1 MKFLLLLLL
10 LLSIEYSY
18 AQEYSITGML
28 KTKDG
33 EAVSFAS
40 ILIKNSENKV
50 LAFKTSDTNGA
61 FTLLIPKTKETADLV
76 LEINHLGYKKIH
88 QAIREGKTNYEILME
103 KQAVDL
109 SEVQVKSKP
118 LIRSIGDTL
127 SYNIDSFA
135 KNEDR
140 SINDVIKRLP
150 GMEVHDNGQIK
161 FNGQNISNLYIDG
174 DDLLDDKYAI
184 GTKTIPFNMV
194 KKLEV
199 LQNHQP
205 LKVLRNKTFSDKVAI
220 NLVIKEEA
228 KLKLTGQAKLGLGIP
243 EQYDGELNS
252 ILFNKKYKMLNVIK
266 GNNIGEDLSSDFV
279 GLNQSET
286 ENALPSK
293 LLSSGTVG
301 NPDLAKSRYYL
312 NNSVSANA
320 NNLINYKNGLQLKV
334 GVKMLL
340 DKNELEYNSSTDLY
354 SINDTIH
361 YSEHQ
366 DISNRPFITDVNFN
380 AQVNKEKYYFN
391 NALKFAYSKET
402 NSSSLLSNEINMN
415 QQLRNQIYN
424 FSNNLEYVPEFKNKN
439 ILRFNW
445 YLNYFNQPQ
454 TLSIQPGINAP
465 VFNEGAPFESLRQ
478 FTETP
483 TWFNRVSAAYQLKGK
498 IKQNYQAGITNEFQ
512 NLNSQLRFKQMD
524 GSQNSYKSEPDNNL
538 SWNQS
543 QFFVN
548 GSYEYKKGALE
559 SVFYI
564 PLILQ
569 RISYNDE
576 NFDLNKSETKL
587 LITPSL
593 RIKYMTDTESYLSFN
608 YKFTNQKG
616 NISNLFRGA
625 ILSNYR
631 SLQANDADLQEQYNH
646 NLDLN
651 YNFRRSINM
660 LFMNAGVRYR
670 NAKSTT
676 ITSYIISNNISQ
688 TIQLPLINHVNSLNL
703 NAGISKYI
711 FALGA
716 TADLKASWGYTQ
728 FNQLFNDNLLP
739 FNNISF
745 VLNPGIEARLIN
757 RISINYNGIAT
768 WITSKSDLGKD
779 NSSLSDRQVQNLDQ
793 SIGLTYAPY
802 KNTFLRISGHHQFTK
817 QSETNDVNYFFAD
830 VNASYKIVKWRADIE
845 LNLTNLANITSYETY
860 SISANNSVYS
870 QYQLRGRMAIL
881 KFIFNL

>member
-1 MKFLLLLLL
+1 MKAILLLLLF
-10 LLSIEYSY
+10 LSVEYSY
-18 AQEYSITGML
+18 AQEYSITGTL
-28 KTKDG
+28 KTQDG

-50 LAFKTSDTNGA
+50 LAFKTSDTNGV
-61 FTLLIPKTKETADLV
+61 FTLLIPKADDLV
-76 LEINHLGYKKIH
+76 LEINHLGYKRIH
-88 QAIREGKTNYEILME
+88 QTIKEGKLNYEILME
-103 KQAVDL
+103 KQAIDL

-118 LIRSIGDTL
+118 LIRNIGDTL

-150 GMEVHDNGQIK
+150 GMEVNDNGQIK

-194 KKLEV
+194 KELEV

-205 LKVLRNKTFSDKVAI
+205 LKVLRNKTLNDKVAI

-228 KLKLTGQAKLGLGIP
+228 KLKLSGQAKLGLGLP

-279 GLNQSET
+279 GLSQSET
-286 ENALPSK
+286 GNSLPPK

-301 NPDLAKSRYYL
+301 NPNLAKNRYYL

-334 GVKMLL
+334 GVKLL
-340 DKNELEYNSSTDLY
+340 VDKNEMKYNSSTDLY
-354 SINDTIH
+354 SINNTIH

-391 NALKFAYSKET
+391 NALKFVYSKET
-402 NSSSLLSNEINMN
+402 NSSSLFSNEINMN
-415 QQLRNQIYN
+415 QQLRNQIHN

-454 TLSIQPGINAP
+454 TLSVQPGINAS
-465 VFNEGAPFESLRQ
+465 VFNEGVPFESLRQ
-478 FTETP
+478 STEIP
-483 TWFNRVSAAYQLKGK
+483 TWFNRVSAAYQLTKGRV
-498 IKQNYQAGITNEFQ
+498 KQNYQAGITNQFQ
-512 NLNSQLRFKQMD
+512 KLNSQLRFKQMD
-524 GSQNSYKSEPDNNL
+524 GSQTSYQSEPDNNL
-538 SWNQS
+538 NWNQN

-559 SVFYI
+559 SAFSI

-569 RISYNDE
+569 RISYNDG

-593 RIKYMTDTESYLSFN
+593 RIKYMTGTENYLSFN
-608 YKFTNQKG
+608 YKFANQKG
-616 NISNLFRGA
+616 NINNIFRGA

-631 SLQANDADLQEQYNH
+631 SLQSNDADLQEQYNH

-651 YNFRRSINM
+651 YNLRRSINM
-660 LFMNAGVRYR
+660 LFMNAGVSYK

-688 TIQLPLINHVNSLNL
+688 TIQLPLINHVNSLSL

-716 TADLKASWGYTQ
+716 TADLKASWGYTH

-768 WITSKSDLGKD
+768 WITSKSGLEKG
-779 NSSLSDRQVQNLDQ
+779 NTSLSDRQIQNLDQ

-802 KNTFLRISGHHQFTK
+802 KNTFIRISGRHQFTK
-817 QSETNDVNYFFAD
+817 QSETKDVNYFFAD
-830 VNASYKIVKWRADIE
+830 VNASYKIIKWRTDIE

-860 SISANNSVYS
+860 SISANSSVYS
-870 QYQLRGRMAIL
+870 QYQLRGRMAIF